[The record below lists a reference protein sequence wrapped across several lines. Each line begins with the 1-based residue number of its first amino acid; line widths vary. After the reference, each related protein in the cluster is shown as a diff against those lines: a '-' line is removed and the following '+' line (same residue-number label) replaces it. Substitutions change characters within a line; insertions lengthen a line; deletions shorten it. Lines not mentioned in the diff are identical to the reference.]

1 MWEGQTKLQE
11 WQRGRSRSRS
21 RDREQIKT
29 KQGTAKPSKIVD
41 ASTQGTANQIQIH
54 SVFELKARD

>member
-1 MWEGQTKLQE
+1 MGGGGKLNCKNGREEGQGQGQGT
-11 WQRGRSRSRS
+11 
-21 RDREQIKT
+21 EQIKT

-41 ASTQGTANQIQIH
+41 ASTQGTTNQIQIH